1 MNKLN
6 PFWYIAF
13 SDSLPNS
20 FSEGVVLSDGFDSI
34 GPDGIPMEQVSYALL
49 CRTVA
54 NNVKEAHEN
63 IINSLQ
69 NHSIFI
75 SSNIMPFQANGRLMS
90 KNECRIV
97 TLLELGG
104 FSIHE
109 SFVGFKRNNSE
120 AQSVALNVIR
130 EAITKTKWQFW
141 K

>member
-6 PFWYIAF
+6 PFWYIAY
-13 SDSLPNS
+13 SDSLPDS
-20 FSEGVVLSDGFDSI
+20 FSEGVVLSDGFEAN

-49 CRTVA
+49 CRTMA
-54 NNVKEAHEN
+54 NNEKEAHEN

-69 NHSIFI
+69 NHSILI
-75 SSNIMPFQANGRLMS
+75 SSDIMPFQANGRLMS
-90 KNECRIV
+90 KNEFRIV
-97 TLLELGG
+97 TILELGDV
-104 FSIHE
+104 SIHE
-109 SFVGFKRNNSE
+109 SFVGFKRNNRE